1 MSKAQVYDRW
11 HLSSQAA
18 KTGITPCEHSTKTRT
33 LYAAV
38 CHGAGTRWQV
48 RWRDFDGKQRKE
60 HFDRRPDADRRAATI
75 QADMARGSFADPLAG
90 KETFR
95 YVAERWQAGAI
106 QKQSTAENAAGI
118 LRRYIL
124 PYFGDRQIATIR
136 RSDVQ
141 TWVKELSSRLAS
153 STLQITFGYLKT
165 IFSTAVL
172 DHVITL
178 NPCEGVKL
186 PTPRKPEIIPLR
198 EEIVSALIQSAP
210 EHFKAMLLMAAASG
224 LRNGELLGLEVEHID
239 FANGELHVV
248 QQCLTPTVGV
258 PYIAT
263 PKTHSSIRTV
273 RVAKFAMD
281 ALKAHLDKYPP
292 VPILMWDKTDARKPI
307 ERKVYLVF
315 QNQDGRAVRR
325 GQWSHRWALIVKRAN
340 KLLAESG
347 SPHRVPEGASMHD
360 FRHFYASLLIKHRES
375 IKVVQK
381 ALGHAKP
388 SLTLDTYVHL
398 FEATE
403 DTTRA
408 AVEEGLAQVTRDLEV
423 THSLAA

>member
-11 HLSSQAA
+11 HFSSQAA
-18 KTGITPCEHSTKTRT
+18 KADTAPCEHSTKTRN
-33 LYAAV
+33 LYPAA
-38 CHGAGTRWQV
+38 CHGSGKRWQV
-48 RWRDFDGKQRKE
+48 RWRDYDGKQRKE

-118 LRRYIL
+118 LRRHIL

-141 TWVKELSSRLAS
+141 TWVKELSSRLAA
-153 STLQITFGYLKT
+153 STLQISFGYLKT
-165 IFSTAVL
+165 IFSNAVL

-178 NPCEGVKL
+178 NPCDGVKI
-186 PTPRKPEIIPLR
+186 PTPRKPEIRPLR
-198 EEIVSALIQSAP
+198 EEVVSALIRSAP
-210 EHFKAMLLMAAASG
+210 EHFQAMLLVAAASG
-224 LRNGELLGLEVEHID
+224 LRHGELLGLEVEHID
-239 FANGELHVV
+239 FDRGELHVV
-248 QQCLTPTVGV
+248 QQCLTPEVGE

-263 PKTHSSIRTV
+263 PKTHSSVRTV
-273 RVAKFAMD
+273 RLADFAAA
-281 ALKAHLDKYPP
+281 ALKDHLQKYP
-292 VPILMWDKTDARKPI
+292 VAPILMWDKTDPRKPV
-307 ERKVYLVF
+307 ERKVHLVF
-315 QNQDGRAVRR
+315 QNGDGRAVRR

-340 KLLAESG
+340 KLLAESD
-347 SPHRVPEGASMHD
+347 SPLRVPEGASMHD

-408 AVEEGLAQVTRDLEV
+408 AVEEGLAQVTSGLKVPRA
-423 THSLAA
+423 LAA